1 MLTAIIVAAGSSRRM
16 GFDKM
21 FAPLAGKSVIEHTV
35 DAFERADSVNAI
47 LVVTRDD
54 RRGDFEKQL
63 RGRTKVQAVIAGGEH
78 RQDSVRAGL
87 QRLSA
92 DAKYVAVHDAARPLI
107 TASQI
112 ESVFA
117 RALEQGAA
125 ALVEPVIDT
134 LKRGDKDL
142 YVTGSIDRQHVYA
155 MQTPQIFA
163 RDILEEAY
171 QAVAADKLQI
181 TDEVS
186 AVEYL
191 GRKVA
196 LVPNDDFNF
205 KITYERD
212 LRLAGFVLR
221 ERAQRG

>member
-92 DAKYVAVHDAARPLI
+92 DAKYVAYGRG
-107 TASQI
+107 AST
-112 ESVFA
+112 SPPHKLNPSSRVPSN
-117 RALEQGAA
+117 RAL
-125 ALVEPVIDT
+125 
-134 LKRGDKDL
+134 
-142 YVTGSIDRQHVYA
+142 
-155 MQTPQIFA
+155 
-163 RDILEEAY
+163 
-171 QAVAADKLQI
+171 
-181 TDEVS
+181 
-186 AVEYL
+186 
-191 GRKVA
+191 
-196 LVPNDDFNF
+196 
-205 KITYERD
+205 
-212 LRLAGFVLR
+212 RLWWNW
-221 ERAQRG
+221 

>member
-1 MLTAIIVAAGSSRRM
+1 
-16 GFDKM
+16 
-21 FAPLAGKSVIEHTV
+21 
-35 DAFERADSVNAI
+35 
-47 LVVTRDD
+47 
-54 RRGDFEKQL
+54 
-63 RGRTKVQAVIAGGEH
+63 
-78 RQDSVRAGL
+78 
-87 QRLSA
+87 
-92 DAKYVAVHDAARPLI
+92 
-107 TASQI
+107 
-112 ESVFA
+112 
-117 RALEQGAA
+117 
-125 ALVEPVIDT
+125 VELVIDT